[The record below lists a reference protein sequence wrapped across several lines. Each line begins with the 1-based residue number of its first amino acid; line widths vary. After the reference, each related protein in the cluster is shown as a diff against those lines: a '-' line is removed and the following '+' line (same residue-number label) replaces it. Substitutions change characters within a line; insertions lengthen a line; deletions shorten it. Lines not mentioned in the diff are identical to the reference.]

1 MSKYLRLCC
10 GLIAIL
16 FFSNLS
22 FSQNTAILAG
32 QDTSRRVITTAVP
45 FLTIAPD
52 ARGGGLGDTGAA
64 TSPDAASGHW
74 NAAKFA
80 FMENDYGFSLSYTP
94 WLGNIIND
102 MSISY
107 ASGYYKINRERAVAM
122 SLRYFDLGEITF
134 TDILGSNIGQFNP
147 RELAIDATY
156 AQMLSETMS
165 LGVSIRYINSN
176 LTGNAWNSTNNA
188 QAGNSIAA
196 DIAWY
201 YKKDILLSGNNSN
214 IAVGVAITNIGA
226 KMTYSDDNNKEFIPT
241 NFRTGVNFTTS
252 LDPHNHLSFIFDFN
266 KLMVPTPPVYEI
278 DEDGSIVTDPEGNP
292 VIKRGKDPNRSLINA
307 MFTSWYD
314 APDGFSEEMKEF
326 MLAFGLEYWYND
338 LFSFRGGYFYENE
351 FKGNRKFFT
360 LGLGFRYKVF
370 GVDFAYLIPTDSN
383 NPLANTLRFSLLF
396 NFNNYKQND
405 SITDDNN

>member
-1 MSKYLRLCC
+1 MIKYLRLCL
-10 GLIAIL
+10 GLFALL
-16 FFSNLS
+16 FFNIST
-22 FSQNTAILAG
+22 FSQSTAILAG

-45 FLTIAPD
+45 FLTISPD

-64 TSPDAASGHW
+64 SSPDAASGHW

-80 FMENDYGFSLSYTP
+80 FLENDYGFSLSYTP

-134 TDILGSNIGQFNP
+134 TDILGTNIGQFNP
-147 RELAIDATY
+147 RELALDATY
-156 AQMLSETMS
+156 AQMLSEKMS
-165 LGVSIRYINSN
+165 IGVSIRYIHSN

-201 YKKDILLSGNNSN
+201 YKKNLLLSGNNSSF
-214 IAVGVAITNIGA
+214 AVGVAINNIGS

-252 LDPHNHLSFIFDFN
+252 LDPHNHLSFMFDVN

-278 DEDGSIVTDPEGNP
+278 DEDGKIVTDQNGNP
-292 VIKRGKDPNRSLINA
+292 VIARGKDPNRSLINA
-307 MFTSWYD
+307 IFTSWFD
-314 APDGFSEEMKEF
+314 APDGFSEELKEF
-326 MLAFGLEYWYND
+326 MFSFGLEYWYND
-338 LFSFRGGYFYENE
+338 LFSARAGYFYENE
-351 FKGNRKFFT
+351 FKGNRKYFT
-360 LGLGFRYKVF
+360 VGLGFRYKVF
-370 GVDFAYLIPTDSN
+370 GVDFAYLVPTDSN

-405 SITDDNN
+405 SITDDAN